1 MIFMPINLVDVF
13 LVPLSANEGFQGYQ

>member
-1 MIFMPINLVDVF
+1 MPINLVDDF

>member
-1 MIFMPINLVDVF
+1 MPINLVDVF